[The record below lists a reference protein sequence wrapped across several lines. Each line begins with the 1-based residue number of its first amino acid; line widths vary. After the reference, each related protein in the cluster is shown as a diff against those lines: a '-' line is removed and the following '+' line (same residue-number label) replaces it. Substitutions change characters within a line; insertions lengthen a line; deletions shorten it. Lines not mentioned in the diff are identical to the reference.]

1 MYIYLM
7 LVKYLILI
15 DMFILSCFNNM
26 YFRVFVVIGVLFFF
40 LIVVILLYKCKFG
53 RRRIMKKICR
63 GLWFVMCF
71 RIVVFD
77 KVFDC
82 RGCFV
87 FEKEMGLNIKL
98 IFWGYIFEEVW
109 FDLRYKIDN

>member
-1 MYIYLM
+1 
-7 LVKYLILI
+7 
-15 DMFILSCFNNM
+15 M
-26 YFRVFVVIGVLFFF
+26 YFRVFVVIGVLFVLV
-40 LIVVILLYKCKFG
+40 LIVVIFLYKCKFG

-82 RGCFV
+82 RGCFL

-98 IFWGYIFEEVW
+98 IFWGLKW
-109 FDLRYKIDN
+109 RKFDLI